1 MLYIYPVMMLRHI
14 PFLKAVFLHSIT
26 AVGGPQ
32 AHVAMMMRT
41 FVQHTPYVTAE
52 ELLEYNAFCNL
63 LPGASSTQTLTLIGY
78 KRGGISL
85 AVITLL
91 IWILP
96 ASFLMGA
103 LSFMLQYVDQRWIR
117 FIPAMA
123 VGFLAYASV
132 LAFGISIK
140 NTITW
145 GVMIVCSVATYI
157 FFRFPWIFPLLIVL
171 SGFVTNISQR
181 RILQKEVKP
190 RKIKWGNIW
199 LFAFVFIAA
208 GIVSETARKNDWP
221 NRKPINLFENMY
233 RMGSLVF
240 GGGHVLMPMMYEQ
253 FSVRPAAVKKKNQN
267 VVRIQ
272 KDEMMTGIGMVRAMP
287 GPVFSIASFTGG
299 MALKE
304 EGRTMQVIGCV
315 IGTIAI
321 FLPSALLVLFFFPI
335 WSNLKKYA
343 VIYRSLEGINA
354 AVVGIM
360 IAATFFIMKDVSLLD
375 GRINSILNIAVIAG
389 TFLVLQYTRVIS
401 PFIVAGCLLLG
412 YFV

>member
-32 AHVAMMMRT
+32 AHIAMMMRT
-41 FVQHTPYVTAE
+41 FVQHTPYITAE

-103 LSFMLQYVDQRWIR
+103 FSFMLQYIDQRWLR

-132 LAFGISIK
+132 LAFGISVK

-171 SGFVTNISQR
+171 SGIVTNISQR

-208 GIVSETARKNDWP
+208 GIVS
-221 NRKPINLFENMY
+221 
-233 RMGSLVF
+233 
-240 GGGHVLMPMMYEQ
+240 
-253 FSVRPAAVKKKNQN
+253 AVSYTHLTLPTK
-267 VVRIQ
+267 RI
-272 KDEMMTGIGMVRAMP
+272 V
-287 GPVFSIASFTGG
+287 
-299 MALKE
+299 
-304 EGRTMQVIGCV
+304 
-315 IGTIAI
+315 
-321 FLPSALLVLFFFPI
+321 
-335 WSNLKKYA
+335 
-343 VIYRSLEGINA
+343 
-354 AVVGIM
+354 
-360 IAATFFIMKDVSLLD
+360 
-375 GRINSILNIAVIAG
+375 
-389 TFLVLQYTRVIS
+389 
-401 PFIVAGCLLLG
+401 
-412 YFV
+412 

>member
-32 AHVAMMMRT
+32 AHIAMMMRT
-41 FVQHTPYVTAE
+41 FVQHTPYITAE

-103 LSFMLQYVDQRWIR
+103 FSFMLQYIDQRWLR

-132 LAFGISIK
+132 LAFGISVK

-145 GVMIVCSVATYI
+145 GVMLVCSVATYI

-171 SGFVTNISQR
+171 SGIVTNISQR

-253 FSVRPAAVKKKNQN
+253 FSVRPGAVKKENKN
-267 VVRIQ
+267 VVKIQ
-272 KDEMMTGIGMVRAMP
+272 KEQMMTGIGMVRAMP

-304 EGRTMQVIGCV
+304 EGPTMQVIGCV

-343 VIYRSLEGINA
+343 VIYRALEGINA

-375 GRINSILNIAVIAG
+375 GRTNSILNIAVIAG

-401 PFIVAGCLLLG
+401 PFIVAACLLLG
-412 YFV
+412 YLV